1 MKILQ
6 INKFYYRKGG
16 ADQHFLDLVDL
27 LKEKGNE
34 VSVFSMRDKNNEKTE
49 DEKYFVSHREF
60 GKFNLNAYLRPLK
73 TIYSCEAKRK
83 IAGLIKD
90 KKPEIAHLHLI
101 YHHLTPSI
109 LPVLKKNKIPVV
121 ATIHDWKY
129 ICPNYLLFTQNKVCD
144 RCKGGKYINCFKYRC
159 LHGSLSQSLLA
170 TAEAY
175 FHHVKKYYENYIDL
189 YIAPSEFVR
198 NKFIEFGYPADKI
211 IVLPHF
217 LPEKSLLLNK
227 NNFSP
232 ALPLRF
238 VYVGRLSL
246 EKGIKKLVQI
256 WLDLNIPYHLE
267 IFGSGPE
274 KKDIENLAAKSHGR
288 IICRGFLPREEIA
301 REYGRFCA
309 TIAPSV
315 CYETFGL
322 SVLESLAAGVP
333 VVVNDL
339 GGLKEFSQKSSA
351 VLGFSLD
358 KPETL
363 LPVLKK
369 TPTPQLREEAMRFV
383 RNYPTM
389 ENYYQN
395 LISVYKRLL

>member
-27 LKEKGNE
+27 LKEKGNNI
-34 VSVFSMRDKNNEKTE
+34 SVFSMHDKNNEKTG

-73 TIYSCEAKRK
+73 TIYSFEAKRK
-83 IAGLIKD
+83 IKKLIKD

-129 ICPNYLLFTQNKVCD
+129 LCPNYLLFTENKVCE
-144 RCKGGKYINCFKYRC
+144 RCKGGKYINCLKYKC
-159 LHGSLSQSLLA
+159 LHGSLPQSLLG
-170 TAEAY
+170 TVEAY
-175 FHHVKKYYENYIDL
+175 FYHAKKYYENYIDL
-189 YIAPSEFVR
+189 YIAPSNFVK
-198 NKFIEFGYPADKI
+198 NKFIEFGYPAEKI

-217 LPEKSLLLNK
+217 LPTEFLKLKKESTPIT
-227 NNFSP
+227 SP
-232 ALPLRF
+232 LSFA
-238 VYVGRLSL
+238 YVGRISP
-246 EKGIKKLVQI
+246 EKGIARLGQI
-256 WLDLNIPYHLE
+256 WLEQNIPYRLE

-274 KKDIENLAAKSHGR
+274 EEKIKKLADKSGGK
-288 IICRGFLPREEIA
+288 IICHGFVPRKNIFKN
-301 REYGRFCA
+301 YGRFCG
-309 TIAPSV
+309 TISPSV

-322 SVLESLAAGVP
+322 SVLESINFNVP
-333 VVVNDL
+333 AIVNNL
-339 GGLKEFSQKSSA
+339 GGLQEFTGQTSS
-351 VLGFSLD
+351 VLDFSME

-363 LPVLKK
+363 LPALKK
-369 TPTPQLREEAMRFV
+369 SLESKTREETIKFCL
-383 RNYPTM
+383 NYPTS
-389 ENYYQN
+389 ENYYQKI
-395 LISVYKRLL
+395 ISIYQSLL

>member
-16 ADQHFLDLVDL
+16 ADQHFLDLVSL
-27 LKEKGNE
+27 LKEQGNE

-73 TIYSCEAKRK
+73 TIYSYEAKRK
-83 IAGLIKD
+83 ITKLIKD

-129 ICPNYLLFTQNKVCD
+129 LCPNYLLFTQDKVCD

-159 LHGSLSQSLLA
+159 LHGSLPQSFLA
-170 TAEAY
+170 TMEAY
-175 FHHVKKYYENYIDL
+175 FHHAKKYYENYIDL

-198 NKFIEFGYPADKI
+198 NKFIEFGYPAKKI

-217 LPEKSLLLNK
+217 LPNEFLKIKKGNTPTS
-227 NNFSP
+227 
-232 ALPLRF
+232 LPLSF
-238 VYVGRLSL
+238 AYVGRLSP
-246 EKGIKKLVQI
+246 EKGIVRLGQI
-256 WLDLNIPYHLE
+256 WLEQNIPYRLE

-274 KKDIENLAAKSHGR
+274 EEKIKKIVEKSHGK
-288 IICRGFLPREEIA
+288 IVWHGFMPRKDIFKN
-301 REYGRFCA
+301 YGRFCA
-309 TIAPSV
+309 TISPSV

-322 SVLESLAAGVP
+322 SVLESLSFDVP
-333 VVVNDL
+333 AIVNSL
-339 GGLKEFSQKSSA
+339 GGLQEFTRKTPA
-351 VLGFSLD
+351 VLGFD
-358 KPETL
+358 MEKPETL
-363 LPVLKK
+363 LPTLQKSLEPK
-369 TPTPQLREEAMRFV
+369 IREEAIKFCL
-383 RNYPTM
+383 NYPTM
-389 ENYYQN
+389 KDYYQK
-395 LISVYKRLL
+395 ITATYQSLL